1 MADTQPNLEIDT
13 ELSGRATLNMDQ
25 STPVAVLANRESDYR
40 MIEIGRMKP
49 YCLQLDASLV
59 EVMDSPPPPS
69 HAWTSGIVADII
81 RKILPNL
88 NEAVIAGDGIAILFF
103 GRRAF
108 GEGLFPQQAE
118 EYAARLARQIE
129 WVGQLVLLTATPL
142 SLSEGR
148 QTIAHYRAMVRMN
161 QWNAFSTTQTRH
173 KTQHHYYSGTE
184 SDEDLVGNPPSVA
197 SSRASSIRGRPM
209 TRGGRR
215 GRSNAPSRG
224 VHHQTDLD
232 ETPHDSSVS
241 PPHRTRHP
249 AVTEGRPSEANE
261 KKDQKG

>member
-1 MADTQPNLEIDT
+1 
-13 ELSGRATLNMDQ
+13 
-25 STPVAVLANRESDYR
+25 
-40 MIEIGRMKP
+40 
-49 YCLQLDASLV
+49 
-59 EVMDSPPPPS
+59 MDSPPPPA
-69 HAWTSGIVADII
+69 HIWTSGIVADII
-81 RKILPNL
+81 RTILPDL
-88 NEAVIAGDGIAILFF
+88 NEAAITGDGIAILFF
-103 GRRAF
+103 RRRAF
-108 GEGLFPQQAE
+108 GGLFPQQAE

-129 WVGQLVLLTATPL
+129 WVGQLVVLTATPL

-161 QWNAFSTTQTRH
+161 QQNAFSTTQTRH

-197 SSRASSIRGRPM
+197 SSQASSIRGRPM

-215 GRSNAPSRG
+215 GRSNAPSRSAYQ
-224 VHHQTDLD
+224 QTDLD

-249 AVTEGRPSEANE
+249 AMIEGRPSNANE
-261 KKDQKG
+261 KERPERLISKTLLKELVQFVRQWSLCAVEGKPKLLLE